1 MAAKKPPHKA
11 KSTYV
16 HGERRAARS
25 DRPNSKYNRYRFR
38 NGKPNGPGKPGCK
51 AGKNKI
57 A

>member
-38 NGKPNGPGKPGCK
+38 IGKPNGPGKPGCK